1 MTCSVGFRRLA
12 LCLSALVLLS
22 AGTAFAQS
30 CGDADGSGSVGV
42 TDGVQVL
49 RTVAGLSNSCTPER
63 CDLDG
68 SGSITVTDGVNVLRK
83 VVGLSAPNACPG
95 GGGGGDGVQA
105 SVDAV
110 VPFLAFGFAFVGDV
124 GLSASGAVA
133 PAGVE
138 ESDCPDGGVRTKREL
153 SGGAIIVIGFDA
165 CRYSNPGLGRF
176 EFEQTLGVNFF
187 RAEVALDVLVTDL
200 DSGQSVAFEGSFTF
214 TPRAGGGFVADGQ
227 DIVLTTPQGNFTL
240 DLNALTVDGDG
251 HVISGG
257 GSIEDTD
264 DNFDLQRLDFEV
276 TGPATGQLTATFD
289 DSSTKR
295 FALNLVTGTVTEI

>member
-1 MTCSVGFRRLA
+1 
-12 LCLSALVLLS
+12 
-22 AGTAFAQS
+22 
-30 CGDADGSGSVGV
+30 V

-49 RTVAGLSNSCTPER
+49 RAVAGLSNTCTPAR
-63 CDLDG
+63 CDVDG
-68 SGSITVTDGVNVLRK
+68 SGGVTVTDGVNVLRK
-83 VVGLSAPNACPG
+83 VAGLSAPNACPDG
-95 GGGGGDGVQA
+95 GSGDGVQE

-124 GLSASGAVA
+124 GLAAARAVT

-138 ESDCPDGGVRTKREL
+138 TSDCPDGGVRTKRDL
-153 SGGAIIVIGFDA
+153 GGIIVIGFDA
-165 CRYSNPGLGRF
+165 CRYSNPSLGRF
-176 EFEQTLGVNFF
+176 EFEQSLGVNFI
-187 RAEVALDVLVTDL
+187 RAEVSLDVLVTDL

-214 TPRAGGGFVADGQ
+214 TPRGGGGFVADGE

-264 DNFDLQRLDFEV
+264 DNFDLARIDFEV

-289 DSSTKR
+289 DGTTKN
-295 FALNLVTGTVTEI
+295 FALNLLTGGVTEI

>member
-1 MTCSVGFRRLA
+1 MAR
-12 LCLSALVLLS
+12 SASFGRLVLFFATFVLVS
-22 AGTAFAQS
+22 TGIAAAQS
-30 CGDADGSGSVGV
+30 CGDVDGSGSVGV

-49 RTVAGLSNSCTPER
+49 RTVAGLSNTCTPAR
-63 CDLDG
+63 CDVDG
-68 SGSITVTDGVNVLRK
+68 SGGITVTDGVNVLRK

-95 GGGGGDGVQA
+95 GGGGDGVQA

-110 VPFLAFGFAFVGDV
+110 VPFLAFGFAFVDDV
-124 GLSASGAVA
+124 GLAAAPAVA

-138 ESDCPDGGVRTKREL
+138 TSDCPAGGVRTKREL
-153 SGGAIIVIGFDA
+153 SGGGIIVIGFDA
-165 CRYSNPGLGRF
+165 CGYSNPSLGRF
-176 EFEQTLGVNFF
+176 EFEQSLAVNFF

-200 DSGQSVAFEGSFTF
+200 DSGQSVEFDGSFTF
-214 TPRAGGGFVADGQ
+214 APRDGGGFVADGQ

-264 DNFDLQRLDFEV
+264 DNFDLQRLEFEV
-276 TGPATGQLTATFD
+276 TGAATGQLTATFD
-289 DSSTKR
+289 DGSTKN
-295 FALNLVTGTVTEI
+295 FALNLVTGSVTEI

>member
-1 MTCSVGFRRLA
+1 MRSAAIRRLVF
-12 LCLSALVLLS
+12 SLLTLTLIV
-22 AGTAFAQS
+22 AGDARAQT
-30 CGDADGSGSVGV
+30 CGDADGSGAIGV

-49 RTVAGLSNSCTPER
+49 RTVAGLSNTCTPAR
-63 CDLDG
+63 CDVDG
-68 SGSITVTDGVNVLRK
+68 SGGITVTDGVNVLRK
-83 VVGLSAPNACPG
+83 VVGLSAPSACP
-95 GGGGGDGVQA
+95 GGGGGDGVQT

-124 GLSASGAVA
+124 GLAAAPAVA

-138 ESDCPDGGVRTKREL
+138 TSDCPDGGVRTKREL
-153 SGGAIIVIGFDA
+153 SGGGIIVIGFDA
-165 CRYSNPGLGRF
+165 CRYSNPSLGRF
-176 EFEQTLGVNFF
+176 EFEQNIGVNFF
-187 RAEVALDVLVTDL
+187 RAEVSLDVLVTDL
-200 DSGQSVAFEGSFTF
+200 DSGQSVEFDGSFTF
-214 TPRAGGGFVADGQ
+214 TPRGGGGFVADGE

-276 TGPATGQLTATFD
+276 TGPAAGQLTATFD
-289 DSSTKR
+289 DGSTKN
-295 FALNLVTGTVTEI
+295 FALNLLTGGVTEI

>member
-1 MTCSVGFRRLA
+1 MTRFVRFRG
-12 LCLSALVLLS
+12 LVLLIAGVTLCA
-22 AGTAFAQS
+22 AGTASAQS
-30 CGDADGSGSVGV
+30 CGDADGSGSISV

-49 RTVAGLSNSCTPER
+49 RAVAGLSNACTPAR
-63 CDLDG
+63 CDVDG
-68 SGSITVTDGVNVLRK
+68 SGAITVTDGVNVLRK
-83 VVGLSAPNACPG
+83 VAGLSAPSACP
-95 GGGGGDGVQA
+95 GGGGGDGVQE

-124 GLSASGAVA
+124 GLAAAPAVA

-138 ESDCPDGGVRTKREL
+138 TSDCPDGGVRTKNEL

-176 EFEQTLGVNFF
+176 EFEQSLGVNFF
-187 RAEVALDVLVTDL
+187 RAEVALDVVVTDL

-214 TPRAGGGFVADGQ
+214 TPRGGGGFVANGQ
-227 DIVLTTPQGNFTL
+227 DIVLTTPQGNFAL

-251 HVISGG
+251 NVISGG

-264 DNFDLQRLDFEV
+264 DNFALARIDFEV

-289 DSSTKR
+289 GGSTKN
-295 FALNLVTGTVTEI
+295 FALNLLTGGVTEI